1 MPDLWLDIFHK
12 MVAAGLNAVSIY
24 IHMALT
30 NPAPGVLDFDDW
42 RALEP
47 IWTAAEQAGIFIVLR
62 PGPYINAETTAGG
75 LALWSTSLTSSE
87 LRTNATDIEESWTP
101 YVKEIIKLVRNVW
114 VYARCWC

>member
-1 MPDLWLDIFHK
+1 MPDLWLDIFQK
-12 MVAAGLNAVSIY
+12 MVAAGLNGVSIY

-47 IWTAAEQAGIFIVLR
+47 IWTAAEQAGIFVVLR

-87 LRTNATDIEESWTP
+87 LRTNATDIEESWMP
-101 YVKEIIKLVRNVW
+101 YVKEFIKLVRRW
-114 VYARCWC
+114 SLYALCLC